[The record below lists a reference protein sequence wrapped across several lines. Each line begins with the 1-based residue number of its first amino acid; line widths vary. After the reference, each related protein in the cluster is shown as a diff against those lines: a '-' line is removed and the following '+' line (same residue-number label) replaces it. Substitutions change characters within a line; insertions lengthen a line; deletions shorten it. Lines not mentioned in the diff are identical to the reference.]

1 MRIAQLGLGPWGE
14 KNSEILS
21 QLGVLSCVF
30 EADSDKSKELGQK
43 YSVKF
48 YDSLEDLLASEEFD
62 AVCIDSALPNSKDLV
77 LNLLYKKKHVFAEKP
92 LTNDSGELEKIN
104 EISQKK
110 KILFS
115 CGTSERFNPTLKKV
129 QTIANEQKFGE
140 LISLEIYREVP
151 LEAQNNQIVFDN
163 SLFDIDAANQI
174 FGEMPVVVFSRIYPS
189 EEEKF
194 ANIVLGYKNNR
205 SANILSNFFPKK
217 NKAELRVI
225 FSQKT
230 INADLAGHKIEDF
243 EENIE
248 EENSMLL
255 QMKNFVEAIQG
266 ENELEIDAN
275 NMVNLTKIAE
285 AALLSGKQGVPIYL
299 DLK

>member
-1 MRIAQLGLGPWGE
+1 MRIAQIGLGAWGE

-30 EADSDKSKELGQK
+30 DGDSEKSKEIGQK

-48 YDSLEDLLASEEFD
+48 YDSLQNLQSSEDFD
-62 AVCIDSALPNSKDLV
+62 AFCLDSAIPNSNDLISD
-77 LNLLYKKKHVFAEKP
+77 LLYKKKHVFLEKP
-92 LTNDSGELEKIN
+92 ITNESGELEKLK
-104 EISQKK
+104 EISQNKK
-110 KILFS
+110 VLFS
-115 CGTSERFNPTLKKV
+115 CGLTQRFSPTLKKV
-129 QTIANEQKFGE
+129 KNIAKEQKFGG

-151 LEAQNNQIVFDN
+151 LEAQNKEIIFNN
-163 SLFDIDAANQI
+163 SLSDIDAANQI
-174 FGEMPVVVFSRIYPS
+174 FGEMPVVVFSRLFTTD
-189 EEEKF
+189 EEKF
-194 ANIVLGYKNNR
+194 ANIVLGYQNNK
-205 SANILSNFFPKK
+205 SANILSNFFPQK

-230 INADLAGHKIEDF
+230 IIADLVGQKIQDF

-255 QMKNFVEAIQG
+255 QMNNFVGAVQG
-266 ENELEIDAN
+266 NNELEVDAN
-275 NMVNLTKIAE
+275 NMVNLTQIAE
-285 AALLSGKQGVPIYL
+285 AAFLSGKQGVPIYL